1 MGAMG
6 TFTPLHSDLRQNVC
20 PDCSFRA
27 WCAPAHL
34 SWRELRQFNA
44 LVRHRRLIKRNECL
58 HHAGSALSSVYV
70 VHKGFLKT
78 TLSDSDGR
86 EQTTSFIMPGEMVG
100 MDAIGSGLYQDDTV
114 ALEDSSLCGMTFANF
129 ERLAHDIPVLQHHFH
144 RALGTEITRSH
155 GIMLLLGATRAEESI
170 ALFLLGLSKQFTARK
185 HSGIHFPL
193 PMTRQEI
200 GNYLGL
206 TIETVSRIFS
216 YFNEVQLI
224 AINGRD
230 VEIKNV
236 AHLQQV
242 IGERRR
248 QRQAVPNQLTGGLGI
263 PIFNRT

>member
-1 MGAMG
+1 
-6 TFTPLHSDLRQNVC
+6 
-20 PDCSFRA
+20 
-27 WCAPAHL
+27 
-34 SWRELRQFNA
+34 
-44 LVRHRRLIKRNECL
+44 
-58 HHAGSALSSVYV
+58 
-70 VHKGFLKT
+70 
-78 TLSDSDGR
+78 
-86 EQTTSFIMPGEMVG
+86 
-100 MDAIGSGLYQDDTV
+100 
-114 ALEDSSLCGMTFANF
+114 
-129 ERLAHDIPVLQHHFH
+129 
-144 RALGTEITRSH
+144 H